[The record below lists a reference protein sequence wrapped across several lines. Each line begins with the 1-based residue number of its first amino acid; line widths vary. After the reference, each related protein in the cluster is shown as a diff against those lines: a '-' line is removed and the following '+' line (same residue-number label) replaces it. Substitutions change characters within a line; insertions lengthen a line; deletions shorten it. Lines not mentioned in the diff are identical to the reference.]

1 MDMLETLW
9 FTIQYKLIDK
19 IENILSE
26 VKIITYFFKLNFKK
40 LF

>member
-9 FTIQYKLIDK
+9 FTIQHKLIDK

-26 VKIITYFFKLNFKK
+26 VNIITYFLN
-40 LF
+40 